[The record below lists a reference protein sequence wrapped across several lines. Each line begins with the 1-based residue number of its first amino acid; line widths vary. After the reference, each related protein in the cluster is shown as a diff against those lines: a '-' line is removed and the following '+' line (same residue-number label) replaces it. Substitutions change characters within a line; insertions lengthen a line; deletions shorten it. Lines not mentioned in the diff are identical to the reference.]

1 MVSIMHFRE
10 LLEIEDV
17 QTRTEAL
24 RRAFFPFIESIDV
37 TGEEFF
43 TLVTLLNLTYR
54 KNQVSDLLDLKLAK
68 ETIKNK
74 THLDKCIE
82 EVAWMHTH
90 NLKYPDPRVSRQNL
104 VVDSPI
110 IHSNILS
117 SANCTRS
124 LGWSHDGAKVNL
136 SKLFGCHF
144 IWQGRVTCLAYIL
157 CEMPD
162 KWKEA
167 FKKLGMLVKQFE
179 EICVRLNQ
187 LVCKQSIPNH
197 VDRFSIQVLFPNHD
211 SYLAITPVV
220 SHALQGEL
228 QRSAI
233 NRQGN
238 FTRLQF
244 NYPSSVSGLVA
255 SVGGNVYVL
264 NYPPDISSKKY
275 EVSDSAFDRLK
286 EGLSLLQNQV
296 LVSKQFAEI
305 LDGIL
310 NIGVELALK
319 QRKQKRLMCLKQLRS
334 FLCEWI
340 MQLTEYRY
348 EIQNDPI
355 AASSIESEKLCSSSL
370 MEYQF
375 LTFPNNE
382 LKKLIQPL
390 FTRLNTEMSKSDRT
404 SKYAFHQ
411 KLMPTLFETLKS
423 IINKLASDQKFEPS
437 KHEDLSSTRYLH
449 LKKIKVF
456 DAQALSSPYCSGVP
470 SLTAVWGMM
479 HNYQRQ
485 LNESLGTNIRM
496 TSFSWFIQEF
506 SLVKGKKLPEFG
518 MFGNKGNDFKRSG
531 IIDSRYCDLVFDLVI
546 HINGYE
552 HELES
557 IEQHHDVVV
566 ANFPSKFAGGVMHPP
581 VSTEPSYWCSFFKS
595 EAALFSK
602 LKNLP
607 FSGKWIM
614 PTRLTIDSVSHL
626 LFLLNSNRALNP
638 TLMGYLPLTKPVKR
652 AGSLTR
658 LHSYAEP
665 VIGVVECTSAIEI
678 KLQGKENFFRRAF
691 WMLDAKEHSILIKR
705 I

>member
-1 MVSIMHFRE
+1 MHFRE
-10 LLEIEDV
+10 LLDIEDV
-17 QTRTEAL
+17 QKRTEVL
-24 RRAFFPFIESIDV
+24 RRAFFPFNESIDV

-74 THLDKCIE
+74 THLYKCIE
-82 EVAWMHTH
+82 EVAWLHTH

-104 VVDSPI
+104 VVDSPL
-110 IHSNILS
+110 IHSHVLS
-117 SANCTRS
+117 SANCIRT

-144 IWQGRVTCLAYIL
+144 IWQGRGTCLAYIL
-157 CEMPD
+157 SEMPG

-167 FKKLGMLVKQFE
+167 FNKLGMPVKQFE
-179 EICVRLNQ
+179 EICARLNQ
-187 LVCKQSIPNH
+187 MVCKQSIPNH
-197 VDRFSIQVLFPNHD
+197 VDRFSIQVLFPYHD
-211 SYLAITPVV
+211 NYLAVTPVV
-220 SHALQGEL
+220 SHALQAEL

-233 NRQGN
+233 KKQGN
-238 FTRLQF
+238 FTKLQF

-255 SVGGNVYVL
+255 SLGGNIYVL
-264 NYPPDISSKKY
+264 NYPPDISSKTY
-275 EVSDSAFDRLK
+275 EVSDSAYNRLK
-286 EGLSLLQNQV
+286 AGVSLLQNQV
-296 LVSKQFAEI
+296 LASNQFAEI
-305 LDGIL
+305 LDGLL
-310 NIGVELALK
+310 NIGMELALK

-334 FLCEWI
+334 VLCEWL
-340 MQLTEYRY
+340 QKLTEYRF
-348 EIQNDPI
+348 EIQHNPRDTN
-355 AASSIESEKLCSSSL
+355 SIESEELCSSSL
-370 MEYQF
+370 IEYQF
-375 LTFPNNE
+375 LTVSKNE
-382 LKKLIQPL
+382 LSKLNQSL
-390 FTRLNTEMSKSDRT
+390 FARLNSEMSKSGKT

-411 KLMPTLFETLKS
+411 KLMPTIFHILKN
-423 IINKLASDQKFEPS
+423 IINKLVSDEKVEPS
-437 KHEDLSSTRYLH
+437 ENENLSSTRYLH
-449 LKKIKVF
+449 LKRIKVF
-456 DAQALSSPYCSGVP
+456 DAQALSSPYCAGVP

-485 LNESLGTNIRM
+485 LNETLGTNIRM
-496 TSFSWFIQEF
+496 TSFSWFIRDF
-506 SLVKGKKLPEFG
+506 SLVKGKQLPEFG

-546 HINGYE
+546 HIDGYE
-552 HELES
+552 HELEL

-566 ANFPSKFAGGVMHPP
+566 ANFPSRFAGGVMHPP
-581 VSTEPSYWCSFFKS
+581 ESIEPSYWCSFFKS

-678 KLQGKENFFRRAF
+678 RLQGKENFFRRAF